1 MPSTSGAYDA
11 PVGLFVFVT
20 IAATSISVLL
30 TPGAVTGTFVLRSA
44 ALPVDVGPPD
54 GSVVSDD
61 LLDPAFPHA
70 AAIRTTARPATTM
83 RAPMLPRSRA
93 PSRVSWDSGALTEAD
108 GIGLFRSVG
117 AFHIGVVVREHA
129 EWTFPAGYDPGVHHP
144 RCSGHERAVHRG
156 TLARGDAGVRRKRHD
171 DLGALSK
178 DHAGVRV
185 AAARVGRARPGG
197 RPGRGAPPLPPTPG
211 PPRRAPPAAPRPAR
225 AGRRVS
231 A

>member
-30 TPGAVTGTFVLRSA
+30 PRGAVTGTFVLRSA
-44 ALPVDVGPPD
+44 ALPVDVGPPG
-54 GSVVSDD
+54 GSVVSDA
-61 LLDPAFPHA
+61 LLDPASPHA
-70 AAIRTTARPATTM
+70 AAIRTIANPATTM
-83 RAPMLPRSRA
+83 RARMLPRSRA
-93 PSRVSWDSGALTEAD
+93 PSRVSWGSGTLTEAD

-117 AFHIGVVVREHA
+117 AFHVGVVVREHA
-129 EWTFPAGYDPGVHHP
+129 EWTFPAGYDPSVHHP
-144 RCSGHERAVHRG
+144 RSSGHERAVHRS

-185 AAARVGRARPGG
+185 AVPVIVRSGEA
-197 RPGRGAPPLPPTPG
+197 
-211 PPRRAPPAAPRPAR
+211 
-225 AGRRVS
+225 
-231 A
+231 